1 MYGGWHSESTVSAAT
16 RGRQAAINQGGIRLV
31 DGLMESRRARAAV
44 ADADDRQ

>member
-1 MYGGWHSESTVSAAT
+1 MADGRHSESTVSAAT

-31 DGLMESRRARAAV
+31 DDPLESRRARAAV